1 MNNTRRPLPRALA
14 LAMAI
19 AMALTLS
26 VSAFASDSQAGNVG
40 PPKVSGSVSYAKQVY
55 NATVT
60 GPVGTTK
67 TELSMTLYEK
77 GIFGYTEVDSASATA
92 NDRTCAKSVS
102 YAIKS
107 GKSYKLT
114 VTGKAYVDGKW
125 DTVTKNFTASF

>member
-26 VSAFASDSQAGNVG
+26 VSAFASAFTGLECWYYKSVW
-40 PPKVSGSVSYAKQVY
+40 VSLLSAKQVY

-77 GIFGYTEVDSASATA
+77 GIFGYTEVDCCQ
-92 NDRTCAKSVS
+92 RYCE
-102 YAIKS
+102 
-107 GKSYKLT
+107 
-114 VTGKAYVDGKW
+114 
-125 DTVTKNFTASF
+125 